1 MDTDHRHPSFSLR
14 PTQPDDEAFLYELY
28 CSTRAEEMAAWGW
41 GEAQQEAFLRLQF
54 SAWQQQFRHQSAQ
67 SDDRI
72 ILIDERPAGRIIV
85 IRTEPE
91 IRLADIALLPEHRH
105 RGIGSA
111 LIAGLQHEAQA
122 ARKPLRL
129 HVLASNEAVRLYERL
144 GFVHCGGN
152 EAYLLMEWLPKTDAA
167 T

>member
-1 MDTDHRHPSFSLR
+1 MNADHCHLSFSLR
-14 PTQPDDEAFLYELY
+14 PTQPDDEAFLYALY
-28 CSTRAEEMAAWGW
+28 CSTRAEEMAAWDW
-41 GEAQQEAFLRLQF
+41 SEAQQDAFLRLQF
-54 SAWQQQFRHQSAQ
+54 RAWQQQFRQQSAQ

-72 ILIDERPAGRIIV
+72 ILIDERPAGRIVV

-91 IRLADIALLPEHRH
+91 IRLADITLLPEYRQ

-129 HVLASNEAVRLYERL
+129 HVLAANRAVRLYERL
-144 GFVHCGGN
+144 GFVRCGGN
-152 EAYLLMEWLPKTDAA
+152 GAYLLMEWLPKNDAA